1 VLVLTPTR
9 ELAMQVSEATEM
21 YGSNLDDLRVAT
33 VVGGMPY
40 GAQLKALSRR
50 VDVLVATPGRLL
62 DHLQARRV
70 DLSTV
75 HTLVLDEADRML
87 DMGFIDDINTIVDR
101 CPESR
106 QTLLFS
112 ATLDG
117 TVAKLAARMM
127 RDPQR
132 IEMTSQSDRHANITQ
147 TLLYADDAGHKL
159 RLLDHLL
166 RDVSMHQAIIFTAT
180 KRGADDLAEHLADSG
195 FSAMALHGD
204 MNQRQ
209 RSRTLS
215 EVQDGRVRVLVAT
228 DVAAR
233 GIDVQAISHAI
244 NYDLPMQPEDYVHR
258 IGRTGRAGRDGAAFT
273 LAVHSE
279 RHKIR
284 RIEHFIGNTIPP
296 DVIAGLEPQRSPS
309 ARPEGASRGAMTAVV
324 IASVAA
330 TTVTPLAAASPVLL
344 PRVAMRLAVHR
355 AETDPMRIVAR
366 NLSRLVVTNPPTH
379 LVVTSLLVIAS
390 ARLHHVVT
398 SPLMHRAVIVAIVP
412 KVHAATILSPV
423 HAAKAVLSSTAAI
436 AHPQIVRPMRV
447 SLQHAQGVS
456 LRLDQPR
463 QAARLS
469 PHAVMVLLAHQVRH
483 VLAHLALRQAHVVAL
498 TLMVVAA
505 NPAISISADA
515 LAHSQRV
522 RAFLHMQIQQAGGW
536 LPFSAWMHHVLY
548 APGLGY
554 YAAGNTKLADTQNPN
569 MTALNGDFVTA
580 PQLTPLFG
588 YTLARQV
595 AEVLRQT
602 DTLDVL
608 EFGAG
613 SGALAHDLLTALNA
627 LGLSVRYSILEV
639 SADLRQR
646 QQARLATWGERITWL
661 ETLPNHFAGCVVGNE
676 LLDAMPV
683 ELFVWSEQGQV
694 LERGVV
700 SLKSNTVPTS
710 DSMSLA
716 QEFAFQDRP
725 ASPILIG

>member
-1 VLVLTPTR
+1 LGLVPALLSSIERTGFTTPTPVQMSAIPAALAGADLMVSAQTGSGKTAAFMLPALNKIAHKPSNKGRGVQVLVLTPTR

-166 RDVSMHQAIIFTAT
+166 RDVSMDQAIIFTAT

-258 IGRTGRAGRDGAAFT
+258 IGRTGRAGASGEAISFFSPSEEKYLIDIEKLIKAPVTRAVLQIPGELLVRAPLRDDARPARSARSG
-273 LAVHSE
+273 E
-279 RHKIR
+279 RGG
-284 RIEHFIGNTIPP
+284 E
-296 DVIAGLEPQRSPS
+296 RSGSGVGS
-309 ARPEGASRGAMTAVV
+309 ARPSRYSAPVKPIDEFFLKPYEPSASA
-324 IASVAA
+324 VAA
-330 TTVTPLAAASPVLL
+330 AAQAPAVSGKKSATQIKRTVGLL
-344 PRVAMRLAVHR
+344 LGG
-355 AETDPMRIVAR
+355 
-366 NLSRLVVTNPPTH
+366 
-379 LVVTSLLVIAS
+379 
-390 ARLHHVVT
+390 
-398 SPLMHRAVIVAIVP
+398 
-412 KVHAATILSPV
+412 
-423 HAAKAVLSSTAAI
+423 
-436 AHPQIVRPMRV
+436 
-447 SLQHAQGVS
+447 AQKKS
-456 LRLDQPR
+456 E
-463 QAARLS
+463 
-469 PHAVMVLLAHQVRH
+469 
-483 VLAHLALRQAHVVAL
+483 
-498 TLMVVAA
+498 A
-505 NPAISISADA
+505 N
-515 LAHSQRV
+515 
-522 RAFLHMQIQQAGGW
+522 
-536 LPFSAWMHHVLY
+536 
-548 APGLGY
+548 
-554 YAAGNTKLADTQNPN
+554 
-569 MTALNGDFVTA
+569 
-580 PQLTPLFG
+580 
-588 YTLARQV
+588 
-595 AEVLRQT
+595 
-602 DTLDVL
+602 
-608 EFGAG
+608 
-613 SGALAHDLLTALNA
+613 
-627 LGLSVRYSILEV
+627 
-639 SADLRQR
+639 
-646 QQARLATWGERITWL
+646 
-661 ETLPNHFAGCVVGNE
+661 
-676 LLDAMPV
+676 
-683 ELFVWSEQGQV
+683 
-694 LERGVV
+694 
-700 SLKSNTVPTS
+700 
-710 DSMSLA
+710 
-716 QEFAFQDRP
+716 
-725 ASPILIG
+725 